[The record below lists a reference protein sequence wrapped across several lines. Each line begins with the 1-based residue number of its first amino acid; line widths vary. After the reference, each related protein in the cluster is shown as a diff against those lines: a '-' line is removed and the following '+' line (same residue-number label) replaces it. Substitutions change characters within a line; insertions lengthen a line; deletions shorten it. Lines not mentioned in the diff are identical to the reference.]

1 MNPSDEAIEAH
12 LQSSKFKKEQ
22 EVRATVRTILKSSNP
37 QELNEKAAEIVKLIS
52 QTNRNDLIHYVSLR
66 KCVID
71 LFAKSLEK
79 DEKGR
84 YKSEGAVHDII
95 VPRRTDID
103 QLDYENHNLW
113 MLDERLNFSEY
124 AASDRGLKKG
134 RDADRTDITIFNR
147 RVVFRGDNEPSNPVT
162 IFEFKKPQRDDFA
175 NASSTEDPVEQIQR
189 YVAQIQDGKCM
200 LPTGR
205 PIRVSANT
213 PFYGYVV
220 CDLTPKV
227 KDWLK
232 RVKDF
237 TEMPDAL
244 GWFKWYGGIDRKSVV

>member
-1 MNPSDEAIEAH
+1 MQRRIE
-12 LQSSKFKKEQ
+12 
-22 EVRATVRTILKSSNP
+22 V
-37 QELNEKAAEIVKLIS
+37 
-52 QTNRNDLIHYVSLR
+52 LR
-66 KCVID
+66 R
-71 LFAKSLEK
+71 E
-79 DEKGR
+79 
-84 YKSEGAVHDII
+84 
-95 VPRRTDID
+95 
-103 QLDYENHNLW
+103 
-113 MLDERLNFSEY
+113 
-124 AASDRGLKKG
+124 
-134 RDADRTDITIFNR
+134 RDADRTDIAIFNR

-162 IFEFKKPQRDDFA
+162 IFEFKRPQRDDFA

-189 YVAQIQDGKCM
+189 YVAQIQDGKCT

-205 PIRVSANT
+205 TIRVSANT

-244 GWFKWYGGIDRKSVV
+244 GWFKWYGGIRLYVEVVSLEKIREDAIMRNKIVFKKLGID